1 MPHNRILLYQPTT
14 LDYCKELETIDRS
27 ECQSWFNELLNVFA
41 SFPDMTPTPYKN
53 SQLPGKVIGQKDF
66 ESLGTGYRLDTL
78 ELSLNSPRGL
88 AVDGEGNL
96 WVADSGNHRVLEY
109 DRYP

>member
-66 ESLGTGYRLDTL
+66 ESLGHGVSPGYIGAVTQFSKRP
-78 ELSLNSPRGL
+78 SSGRRRKFVGCRFGQSPRVGI
-88 AVDGEGNL
+88 
-96 WVADSGNHRVLEY
+96 
-109 DRYP
+109 